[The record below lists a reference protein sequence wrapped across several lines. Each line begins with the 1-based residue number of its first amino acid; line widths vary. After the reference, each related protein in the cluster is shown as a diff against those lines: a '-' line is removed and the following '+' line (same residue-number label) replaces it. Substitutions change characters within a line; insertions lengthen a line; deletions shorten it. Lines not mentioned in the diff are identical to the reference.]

1 MAARRLYRTLWR
13 LGEVVEAVPETPR
26 AKSLLLEVPGWEGH
40 RAGQHVDVR
49 LTAEDGYQAQ
59 RSYSIASA
67 PEEERVELVVERLDD
82 GEVSP
87 YLADEL
93 RAGDKLELRGPI
105 GGWFTW
111 EAEDGG
117 PLFLVGG
124 GSGIAPLMAMIR
136 HRAAAASDAP
146 CRLLYSSRSRE
157 ETIFADDLDRLAD
170 SDGSLEIF
178 HTLTRSRPPGWT
190 GYARR
195 IDREMIGEVAPSP
208 GEEPRTFICGP
219 TPLVE
224 SVATEL
230 VGLGHDAGRI
240 KTERFG
246 PTGG

>member
-1 MAARRLYRTLWR
+1 
-13 LGEVVEAVPETPR
+13 
-26 AKSLLLEVPGWEGH
+26 
-40 RAGQHVDVR
+40 
-49 LTAEDGYQAQ
+49 
-59 RSYSIASA
+59 
-67 PEEERVELVVERLDD
+67 
-82 GEVSP
+82 
-87 YLADEL
+87 
-93 RAGDKLELRGPI
+93 LRGPI

-111 EAEDGG
+111 EAEDEG

-170 SDGSLEIF
+170 EDGSLEIF

-195 IDREMIGEVAPSP
+195 IDREMLGEVAPSP